1 MLKLDKSV
9 QIKYAQVGQKACRG
23 LRMNQGWTRNSPRL
37 YQMVIKQTWVTPTT
51 LWPRARLVSYLTGVQ
66 AFQRSED
73 GDLAEI

>member
-1 MLKLDKSV
+1 MFIKF
-9 QIKYAQVGQKACRG
+9 IKYAHVGQKACRG

-37 YQMVIKQTWVTPTT
+37 YKMFIKHPCVTPTT
-51 LWPRARLVSYLTGVQ
+51 LGPRARLLSYLTGVR